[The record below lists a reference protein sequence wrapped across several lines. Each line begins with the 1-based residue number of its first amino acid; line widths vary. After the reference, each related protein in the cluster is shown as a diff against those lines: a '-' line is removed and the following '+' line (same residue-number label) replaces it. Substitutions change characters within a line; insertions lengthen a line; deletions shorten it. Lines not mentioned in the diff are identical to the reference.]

1 MGLKFLN
8 TSLNSIAKN
17 RNLRFDYRILEFAEN
32 KVLIETTP
40 FRKFITK
47 LNNGKDVGKENYVS
61 YNKSDI
67 RVDSGTVEVEVSN
80 DIPSAAPI
88 INGRLYKIGQI
99 GTFVKMP
106 VGNITIYG
114 VVSSVS
120 NTPTKADETV
130 MRYNFGSRFLLVQL
144 IGEKIGDDAFEKG
157 IGTYPTINDE
167 VHLVIEK
174 DLFDIYGNR
183 DECSIEIG
191 KHSSSENLSVYTDVH
206 KLILRH
212 CAILG
217 STGSGKS
224 NTTVSILKAI
234 ITEYIGSRIILVDP
248 HGEYASAFPDA
259 KIFKIGDAINPLF
272 IPFWLMNFDE
282 LAYFLVGAKPTDDQ
296 KVEYRKFRELVGDF
310 KKANHILAAGTID
323 KNYITADSPI
333 PFSARKLWWE
343 MNWWLNASFNTTK
356 KDEQTKETAITED
369 NGDFENLVGA
379 KFTSHLTTTFANPP
393 HVSQHKEYFAYE
405 KKMLSRL
412 KDSRFDFLFNPGDF
426 KGTKETKDLN
436 DLLNEWIGSSSKL
449 AILDL
454 SGVPFEVLDI
464 TVGLITR
471 FVYDSMFWG
480 RNETYTGKQR
490 PLLLAYEEAHSYLN
504 KNDSSSYSKQAVE
517 QVFKEGRKFG
527 LGALVISQRPSEIS
541 ETILAQVGTYIA
553 LRLTNSGDQAIV
565 KSSAPDN
572 LNSLIDLLPALRTG
586 EAIIVGEA
594 IKIPSRVRIKL
605 ESPRPTSEDP
615 KLVQAWKKAHPEDKE
630 NYKTVVTR
638 IRQQKF

>member
-1 MGLKFLN
+1 M
-8 TSLNSIAKN
+8 TS
-17 RNLRFDYRILEFAEN
+17 E
-32 KVLIETTP
+32 
-40 FRKFITK
+40 ITY
-47 LNNGKDVGKENYVS
+47 LGKI
-61 YNKSDI
+61 I
-67 RVDSGTVEVEVSN
+67 RVDSSTVEVEVSN

-106 VGNITIYG
+106 IGNICIYG
-114 VVSSVS
+114 IVSSVS
-120 NTPTKADETV
+120 NTPNKIDELQLK
-130 MRYNFGSRFLLVQL
+130 YNFGSRYLTIQLV
-144 IGEKIGDDAFEKG
+144 GEKIGEDDFEKG

-174 DLFDIYGNR
+174 DLFDIYGKK
-183 DECSIEIG
+183 DAGSIEIG
-191 KHSSSENLSVYTDVH
+191 KHSSSDNLSVYTDIH

-234 ITEYIGSRIILVDP
+234 LNGYAGSRVVLVDP
-248 HGEYASAFPDA
+248 HGEYASAFPEA
-259 KIFKIGDAINPLF
+259 KVFKINDANNPLF

-296 KVEYRKFRELVGDF
+296 RPEYRLFRELITNC
-310 KKANHILAAGTID
+310 KKDNNVLVAGTID
-323 KNYITADSPI
+323 KNFITADSPI
-333 PFSARKLWWE
+333 PFSSKKLWWE
-343 MNWWLNASFNTTK
+343 MNWWLNATFTTSS
-356 KDEQTKETAITED
+356 KDDQTRETARQINE
-369 NGDFENLVGA
+369 GDFENLVAA
-379 KFTSHLTTTFANPP
+379 KFEPYPTNNQPP
-393 HVSQHKEYFAYE
+393 FKSKHAEYYSYE
-405 KKMLSRL
+405 KKVLSRL
-412 KDSRFDFLFNPGDF
+412 KDSRFDFLFNPGPF
-426 KGTKETKDLN
+426 RGTAGNKDLN
-436 DLLNEWIGSSSKL
+436 DLLNEWIGSESKL

-471 FVYDSMFWG
+471 FIYDSMFWG
-480 RNETYTGKQR
+480 RHETYTGKQR
-490 PLLLAYEEAHSYLN
+490 PLLLAYEEAHTYLN
-504 KNDSSSYSKQAVE
+504 KNDNNSYSKLAVE

-541 ETILAQVGTYIA
+541 ETILAQVGTFVA
-553 LRLTNSGDQAIV
+553 LRLTNSGDQSIV

-572 LNSLIDLLPALRTG
+572 LNSLIDLLPSLRTG

-605 ESPRPTSEDP
+605 NNPRPTSDDP
-615 KLVQAWKKAHPEDKE
+615 KLVEAWTIDHPRQND
-630 NYKTVVTR
+630 NYKTVVTK

>member
-1 MGLKFLN
+1 MK
-8 TSLNSIAKN
+8 T
-17 RNLRFDYRILEFAEN
+17 D
-32 KVLIETTP
+32 
-40 FRKFITK
+40 ITY
-47 LNNGKDVGKENYVS
+47 LGKI
-61 YNKSDI
+61 I

-88 INGRLYKIGQI
+88 INGRLFKIGQI

-106 VGNITIYG
+106 IGNITIFG
-114 VVSSVS
+114 IVSSVS
-120 NTPTKADETV
+120 NTPSKADESLV
-130 MRYNFGSRFLLVQL
+130 KYDYGSRFLSVQL
-144 IGEKIGDDAFEKG
+144 VGEKVGDDDFEKG

-174 DLFDIYGNR
+174 DLFDIYGKK
-183 DECSIEIG
+183 DEGSIEIG
-191 KHSSSENLSVYTDVH
+191 KHSSSENLSVYTDIH
-206 KLILRH
+206 KLVLRH

-234 ITEYIGSRIILVDP
+234 LKDYIGSRIILVDP

-259 KIFKIGDAINPLF
+259 KIFKINDTTNPLF

-282 LAYFLVGAKPTDDQ
+282 LAYFLVGAKPSDDQ
-296 KVEYRKFRELVGDF
+296 KVEYRKLRELISDF
-310 KKANHILAAGTID
+310 KKENNVLESGTIN

-343 MNWWLNASFNTTK
+343 MNWWLNASFPTTK
-356 KDEQTKETAITED
+356 KDEQTKDNAIIED
-369 NGDFENLVGA
+369 EGNCEQLIGA
-379 KFTSHLTTTFANPP
+379 KFTSHLTTSNNKPP
-393 HVSQHKEYFAYE
+393 HVSQHKEYYSYE
-405 KKMLSRL
+405 KKILARL
-412 KDSRFDFLFNPGDF
+412 KDSRFDFLFNPDDF
-426 KGTKETKDLN
+426 KGIVGTKDLHN
-436 DLLNEWIGSSSKL
+436 LLNEWIGSNSKL

-464 TVGLITR
+464 TIGLITR

-480 RNETYTGKQR
+480 RNESYTGKQR
-490 PLLLAYEEAHSYLN
+490 PLLIAYEEAHTYLN
-504 KNDSSSYSKQAVE
+504 KNENNIYSKQSVE
-517 QVFKEGRKFG
+517 QIFKEGRKFG
-527 LGALVISQRPSEIS
+527 LGALIISQRPSEIS

-553 LRLTNSGDQAIV
+553 LRLTNSNDQSIV

-586 EAIIVGEA
+586 EAIVIGES

-605 ESPRPTSEDP
+605 NNPRPTSDDP
-615 KLVQAWKKAHPEDKE
+615 NLVEAWKKAHPVDKD
-630 NYKTVVTR
+630 NYKAVVIK
-638 IRQQKF
+638 IRQQKL